1 MKSFID
7 EQKFHF
13 DKLYQQVQLESQPIY
28 PGNKK
33 CFGGIKMVKYQERLL
48 KTNGNGQGG
57 EEIVINECRRLAIQ
71 VCIILIGMD
80 ICWIKE
86 GTTW

>member
-48 KTNGNGQGG
+48 KMNGNGQGG
-57 EEIVINECRRLAIQ
+57 EEIVINECRRLAI
-71 VCIILIGMD
+71 
-80 ICWIKE
+80 
-86 GTTW
+86 